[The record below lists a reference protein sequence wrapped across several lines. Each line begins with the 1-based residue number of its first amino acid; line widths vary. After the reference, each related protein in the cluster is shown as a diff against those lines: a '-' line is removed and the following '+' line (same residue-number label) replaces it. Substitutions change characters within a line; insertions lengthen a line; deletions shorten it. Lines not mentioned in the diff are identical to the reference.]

1 MKRPLK
7 IFALSL
13 VLGLI
18 AAPVHAD
25 PGEWSGRVGGQYL
38 GFWKDPLQNEQHNNY
53 LSVVAEPEYYKEW
66 NNGIDS
72 FRFQPFGRLAQHD
85 SNWTHADLRELSYTH
100 VADFWETT
108 VGVSKVFWG
117 VTEVRHLVDI
127 VNQTDLVEN
136 QDGED
141 KLGQPMIKL
150 SLVPE
155 AGTLDL
161 FVLPY
166 FRDRTFPG
174 EQGRPRLPLVVRE
187 GDPIFDNSRKR
198 KHTDFA
204 ARWFQFLGDWEV
216 GLSHFYGTSREPVF
230 VQTLKGPGNVELR
243 PRYDVINQTGLEAQ
257 YVVGGWILKFEGI
270 RRRGQEG
277 GGFFA
282 IDTGFEYT
290 FDPLESGLEIG
301 ALMEYLYDSRG
312 DNLPTS
318 FNEVLDATQFNNDIF
333 IGTRW
338 TFNDVQSTQILG
350 GVVAGLKG
358 GGNTFNLEASRR
370 IGESWL
376 LSLEARGVFKTDNGT
391 LLHTQRKDPSIRVE
405 FDYYF

>member
-1 MKRPLK
+1 MH
-7 IFALSL
+7 SL
-13 VLGLI
+13 LTRIVLLLLVGFGV
-18 AAPVHAD
+18 APAHA
-25 PGEWSGRVGGQYL
+25 GEWSGRVGGQFF
-38 GFWKDPLQNEQHNNY
+38 GFWKDPLQNEQHKGY
-53 LSVVAEPEYYKEW
+53 FSIMAEPEYYAETEDGV
-66 NNGIDS
+66 NS

-85 SNWTHADLRELSYTH
+85 GNWTHADLRELSWTH
-100 VADFWETT
+100 VSDYWETT
-108 VGVSKVFWG
+108 AGVSKVFWG

-136 QDGED
+136 QDGEE
-141 KLGQPMIKL
+141 KLGQPMLKL
-150 SLVPE
+150 SLVPD

-166 FRDRTFPG
+166 FRDRTFQS
-174 EQGRPRLPLVVRE
+174 EQGRPRLPLAVNENR
-187 GDPIFDNSRKR
+187 PIFDSSRRR

-204 ARWFQFLGDWEV
+204 ARWFQTLGDIEV

-230 VQTLKGPGNVELR
+230 VQSLKGAGNVELR
-243 PRYDVINQTGLEAQ
+243 PRYDIINQTGLEAQ
-257 YVVGGWILKFEGI
+257 YVVGGWIFKFEGI

-282 IDTGFEYT
+282 VDTGFEYT

-301 ALMEYLYDSRG
+301 ALMEYLYDRRG

-318 FNEVLDATQFNNDIF
+318 FNEVLDATPFNNDLF
-333 IGTRW
+333 VGTRL
-338 TFNDVQSTQILG
+338 TFNDVQSTQILA

-358 GGNTFNLEASRR
+358 DGNTYNVEASRR

-376 LSLEARGVFKTDNGT
+376 LSLEMRGVFKTDEGT
-391 LLHTQRKDPSIRVE
+391 LLYTQRKDQSVRLE
-405 FDYYF
+405 LDYYF